1 MRQKML
7 RSKTLTGIA
16 LAVAAGCFWGTMAVS
31 GQYMITACGF
41 NAEELTTVRIAGAG
55 ILMLVLGM
63 LTEKNFFGSLR
74 YLAVCRDVCF
84 YGLCLFVIQ
93 YTFFLAIHACNAG
106 TAAIMV
112 GFGPIFIILWNI
124 LVKRQKIVPK
134 DPGGHFCIC
143 GCDASD
149 HKRQFHF
156 SQFFSNGYFLGTR
169 FCRSRSFCD
178 NSAEKSDPEDRRDQ
192 SCQLRNV
199 CRRHFDLL
207 HDAPLGDQRTLDA
220 HGNRGSGFCRRIRD
234 CRSILVLFEEH
245 RIHSAGINFDSC
257 FL

>member
-7 RSKTLTGIA
+7 RSKTLTGIV
-16 LAVAAGCFWGTMAVS
+16 LAVAAGCFWSTMAVS

-134 DPGGHFCIC
+134 EILAVIFAFVGVTLLITKGCHFLKTV
-143 GCDASD
+143 D
-149 HKRQFHF
+149 
-156 SQFFSNGYFLGTR
+156 FF
-169 FCRSRSFCD
+169 
-178 NSAEKSDPEDRRDQ
+178 
-192 SCQLRNV
+192 
-199 CRRHFDLL
+199 
-207 HDAPLGDQRTLDA
+207 
-220 HGNRGSGFCRRIRD
+220 
-234 CRSILVLFEEH
+234 LF
-245 RIHSAGINFDSC
+245 
-257 FL
+257 

>member
-7 RSKTLTGIA
+7 RSKTLTGIV
-16 LAVAAGCFWGTMAVS
+16 LAVAAGCFWGTMAIS

-41 NAEELTTVRIAGAG
+41 IAEELTTVRIAGAG

-74 YLAVCRDVCF
+74 DLAVCRDVCF

-112 GFGPIFIILWNI
+112 GFGPIFIILWNL
-124 LVKRQKIVPK
+124 LVKRQEIVPK
-134 DPGGHFCIC
+134 EIL
-143 GCDASD
+143 A
-149 HKRQFHF
+149 

-207 HDAPLGDQRTLDA
+207 HDAALGDQRTLDA

>member
-7 RSKTLTGIA
+7 RSKTLTGIV
-16 LAVAAGCFWGTMAVS
+16 LAVAAGCFWGTMAIS

-74 YLAVCRDVCF
+74 DLAVCRDVCF

-112 GFGPIFIILWNI
+112 GFGPIFIILWNL
-124 LVKRQKIVPK
+124 LVKRQEIVPK
-134 DPGGHFCIC
+134 EIL
-143 GCDASD
+143 A
-149 HKRQFHF
+149 